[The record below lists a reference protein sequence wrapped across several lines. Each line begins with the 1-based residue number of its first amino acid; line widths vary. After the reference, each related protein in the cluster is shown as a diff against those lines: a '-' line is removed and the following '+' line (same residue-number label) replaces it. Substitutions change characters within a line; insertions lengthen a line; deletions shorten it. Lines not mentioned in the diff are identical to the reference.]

1 VIALGL
7 HIKTNIGFLII
18 FFSVIVLAIMQGGS
32 ISNAIIG
39 REGVQGNE
47 IQQIAFII
55 LTLFILVVATLHPD
69 KLYLS
74 AYSSMTL
81 GLIVII
87 SAFFNIYR
95 GEDGLNILQFILGV
109 ILIIGGVVLFR
120 KGKLSQEDKKLVYEG
135 IKNYKK

>member
-1 VIALGL
+1 LGL

>member
-1 VIALGL
+1 MGL

>member
-1 VIALGL
+1 MIALGL